1 MSKRPPYSGM
11 TPSLAQ
17 KWVKRVLIWQFSP
30 KFGAKEL
37 SIRAYYMLF
46 DPDLAKLSPNSGYF

>member
-1 MSKRPPYSGM
+1 M